1 MGYVSYYI
9 AGCFMALLIFNEV
22 LRKVAVFFWQ
32 MCTGNDMSYRAL
44 MTRSEM
50 KALCKIWRVSG
61 LYNQRLVL
69 NLWEINSCI

>member
-32 MCTGNDMSYRAL
+32 MCAGKRYV
-44 MTRSEM
+44 
-50 KALCKIWRVSG
+50 I
-61 LYNQRLVL
+61 
-69 NLWEINSCI
+69 SCVDDVK

>member
-32 MCTGNDMSYRAL
+32 MCAGNDMSYRAL
-44 MTRSEM
+44 MM
-50 KALCKIWRVSG
+50 
-61 LYNQRLVL
+61 
-69 NLWEINSCI
+69 